1 MQCPHLLT
9 GLFHQSLR
17 LHSLQG
23 LQRSPERYVH
33 LLLGSTSGAQQL
45 MPLRGQALALPHQV
59 LQFSLRFSS
68 QCEHH
73 MLPFHGTARVALVDA
88 RHRTDEA
95 VIRQAVEMFSWRL
108 QIQERLTQ
116 QIADAVQHV
125 AESAGVMVVCEA
137 AHMCMVARGVEKH
150 ASSTI
155 TLATRGQAAT
165 DPALRRELL
174 LQLTRL

>member
-1 MQCPHLLT
+1 
-9 GLFHQSLR
+9 
-17 LHSLQG
+17 
-23 LQRSPERYVH
+23 
-33 LLLGSTSGAQQL
+33 
-45 MPLRGQALALPHQV
+45 MPLRSQALASPHEV

-73 MLPFHGTARVALVDA
+73 MLPFHGTARVAVVGA
-88 RHRTDEA
+88 RHRTDKA

-116 QIADAVQHV
+116 QIADAVQHM
-125 AESAGVMVVCEA
+125 AESMGVMVVCEA

-165 DPALRRELL
+165 DPALRHQLL
-174 LQLTRL
+174 LQLTRQ